1 MRHILL
7 VEPPYRNKYPP
18 LGLMKI
24 ATYHKWRGDYVRF
37 AKGLCPDCRRQRW
50 DRIYISTLFTFHWK
64 TTLETIRYY
73 SVAVE
78 SARDIFVGGVM
89 ATLLGGEIERETGVT
104 VVRGLLNEPGMLDPG
119 DNQVVDLLV
128 PDFSILDD
136 TGYEYGLKD
145 AYIAYATRGCPN
157 DCSFCAVRQIEPE
170 FVHYLPIRQQ
180 IRAIEEV
187 YGPKQH
193 LILLDNNVLASARFE
208 RIVDD
213 LIDLGFHRGAKMN
226 GRLRHVDFNQGID
239 LRLLTPEKM
248 ALLAKIAIRP
258 LRLAFDYIEVKDLYI
273 SCIKMSRDHGLTTL
287 SNYVLYNYQDT
298 PQDFYERLR
307 TNVLLNEE
315 LDMQVYSFP
324 MKFVPLDAK
333 DRSYVGPHW
342 NRRFLRGIQ
351 CVLIATRGMVGP
363 RREFFEA
370 AFGRDYQEFVE
381 IVSMPDE
388 YIIQR
393 RKHENNAAA
402 EWRQLFRALSDEERT
417 AFFVLSGNGPASV
430 VAAHASLTPR
440 LRGIL
445 SHYPQAGRSRQGL
458 ATLDL
463 TLV

>member
-1 MRHILL
+1 VRSATR
-7 VEPPYRNKYPP
+7 VSRPYPP

-37 AKGLCPDCRRQRW
+37 VKGLCPECRRRKW
-50 DRIYISTLFTFHWK
+50 DRVYIATLFTFHWR

-73 SVAVE
+73 SVSVD
-78 SARDIFVGGVM
+78 SARDMFVGGVM
-89 ATLLGGEIERETGVT
+89 ATLLGAEIEREASVT
-104 VVRGLLNEPGMLDPG
+104 VLRGLLNKPGMLDP
-119 DNQVVDLLV
+119 DDHQIVDLLV

-157 DCSFCAVRQIEPE
+157 DCSFCAVRLIEPE

-193 LILLDNNVLASARFE
+193 LILLDNNVLASAQFE

-226 GRLRHVDFNQGID
+226 GRLRLVDFNQGID
-239 LRLLTPEKM
+239 LRLLTHEKM
-248 ALLAKIAIRP
+248 ALLAKTAIRP
-258 LRLAFDYIEVKDLYI
+258 LRLAFDYIEIKDLYV
-273 SCIKMSRDHGLTTL
+273 SRIKMARDSGLTTL

-298 PQDFYERLR
+298 PQDFYERLK
-307 TNVLLNEE
+307 TNVILNEE
-315 LDMQVYSFP
+315 FGMQIYSFP
-324 MKFVPLDAK
+324 MKYIPLDAK
-333 DRSYVGPHW
+333 DRSYIGPHW

-363 RREFFEA
+363 RQQFFEA
-370 AFGRDYQEFVE
+370 AFGRDYQEFME

-388 YIIQR
+388 YIIHR
-393 RKHENNAAA
+393 RKHDNNAAA
-402 EWRQLFRALSDEERT
+402 EWRQLFRALSDEERA
-417 AFFVLSGNGPASV
+417 AFFDLAGNGANSPSV
-430 VAAHASLTPR
+430 ECTALTSR
-440 LRGIL
+440 LRELL
-445 SHYPQAGRSRQGL
+445 SHYPHGGQRPEEA
-458 ATLDL
+458 ATLEL
-463 TLV
+463 L